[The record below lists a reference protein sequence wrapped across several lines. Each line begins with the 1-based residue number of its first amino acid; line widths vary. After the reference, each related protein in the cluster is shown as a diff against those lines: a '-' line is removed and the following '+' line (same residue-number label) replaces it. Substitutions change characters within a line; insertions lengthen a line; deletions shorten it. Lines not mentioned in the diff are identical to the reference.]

1 MKQDTILQK
10 IAVELKAWLAAAKES
25 QEDQTDFYEYEKTFV
40 ELWFKLGREVL
51 QDGLGDGTYKKNIK
65 KKKNIK

>member
-25 QEDQTDFYEYEKTFV
+25 QEDQTDFYEYEKTRS
-40 ELWFKLGREVL
+40 GRHL
-51 QDGLGDGTYKKNIK
+51 
-65 KKKNIK
+65 